1 MTQEKFKDLKEL
13 ESKIEKIKIKLNVI
27 DSLFKSCGVSC
38 KITGT
43 PRNLSNVKRK
53 YKFYDKELTNEILKS
68 HHKKLT
74 QELKELEDSFE
85 KY

>member
-1 MTQEKFKDLKEL
+1 MTQEKLKELKEL
-13 ESKIEKIKIKLNVI
+13 ESKIENIKIKLNVI

-38 KITGT
+38 KISGT
-43 PRNLSNVKRK
+43 SRGSFNKRE
-53 YKFYDKELTNEILKS
+53 YEFYDKELTNKILKS

>member
-1 MTQEKFKDLKEL
+1 MTQEKLKELKEL
-13 ESKIEKIKIKLNVI
+13 ESKIENIKIKLNVI

-38 KITGT
+38 KISGT
-43 PRNLSNVKRK
+43 SRNSWNNKK
-53 YKFYDKELTNEILKS
+53 EYEFYDKELTNKILES

>member
-1 MTQEKFKDLKEL
+1 MTQEKLKELKEL
-13 ESKIEKIKIKLNVI
+13 ESKIENIKIKLNVI
-27 DSLFKSCGVSC
+27 DSLSKSCGVSC
-38 KITGT
+38 KISGT
-43 PRNLSNVKRK
+43 SRGSFNIKRE
-53 YKFYDKELTNEILKS
+53 YEFYDKELTNKILKS

>member
-38 KITGT
+38 KISGT
-43 PRNLSNVKRK
+43 SRSSYNIKRE
-53 YKFYDKELTNEILKS
+53 YEFYDKELTNKILKS